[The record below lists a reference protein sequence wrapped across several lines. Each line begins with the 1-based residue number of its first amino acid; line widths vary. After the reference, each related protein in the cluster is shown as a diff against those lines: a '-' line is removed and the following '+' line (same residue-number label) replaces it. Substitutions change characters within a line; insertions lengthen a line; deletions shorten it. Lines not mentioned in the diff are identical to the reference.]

1 MLSSAISAS
10 IIRLL
15 AASKPIDL
23 VVRKSDAKPRDESFP
38 PLCARR
44 LAILVIAPLIEISP
58 PAAVALIVTAAD
70 ELAAAKLDTAATI
83 SRLLM
88 VIFEPVDLESR
99 YTSVEVMN
107 PS

>member
-23 VVRKSDAKPRDESFP
+23 VARKSDANPRVDSFP

-44 LAILVIAPLIEISP
+44 LAIFVIAPLIEISP
-58 PAAVALIVTAAD
+58 PAAVALMVTAAD
-70 ELAAAKLDTAATI
+70 EFAAAKLDTAATI

-88 VIFEPVDLESR
+88 VIFEPED
-99 YTSVEVMN
+99 
-107 PS
+107 P